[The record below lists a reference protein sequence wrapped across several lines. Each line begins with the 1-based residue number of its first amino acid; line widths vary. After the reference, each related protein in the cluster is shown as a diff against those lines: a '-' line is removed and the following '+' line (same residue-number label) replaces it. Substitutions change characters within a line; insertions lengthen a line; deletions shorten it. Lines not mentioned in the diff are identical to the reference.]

1 MMTFRGIGNA
11 QKVRKGARDLD
22 QFGRVQIGRQL
33 RERGKGRLVTKN
45 RRRRRSYT
53 SGSSS
58 TSTARARAARSSGY
72 RSSCCCCCGGGNRR
86 MIAPRLGQGSHVL
99 HLVKNVS
106 AFVFA
111 NDLSQDA
118 AHDANVGAERGILMR
133 CGGHG
138 RRRCWQKLSKQCGI
152 GFGKRRVGGG
162 KGSSLYR

>member
-1 MMTFRGIGNA
+1 
-11 QKVRKGARDLD
+11 
-22 QFGRVQIGRQL
+22 
-33 RERGKGRLVTKN
+33 
-45 RRRRRSYT
+45 
-53 SGSSS
+53 
-58 TSTARARAARSSGY
+58 
-72 RSSCCCCCGGGNRR
+72 

-106 AFVFA
+106 PFVFA

-133 CGGHG
+133 TRRSSCSTRRRRRG

-152 GFGKRRVGGG
+152 GFRKRRVGGG